1 MINVSIGLIG
11 AALQTDK
18 DTPATAP
25 TFTHGLTG
33 GKVANLERS
42 IESASVSCGVR
53 AGTDSYVASIASGLD
68 FDTYGYA
75 DVLPLY
81 LYGCLGAIASK
92 AATKAG
98 FYEHTVTLGDT
109 LPYLTFWGRI
119 GSEYTRTDGCKVDQ
133 IEMEFEGNK
142 PVSFGV
148 TAIGMAT
155 LLGLESIPGAGDPS
169 CFDGYFVPTNG
180 TFKLD
185 TSSDTPTDA
194 PVISGALTL
203 ANSCSTA
210 PLAGQ
215 ISPGSVDEG
224 KLTSSGNVKVRPDD
238 LSLYK
243 AMITGSP
250 TGTVPTGKIVYGSFE
265 WEFTHSKDADYK
277 MTVKATH
284 VPFTA
289 EFPEVSPDGGSA
301 EIQFD
306 FADIGIDSRGGS
318 PVEITVVNATESY
331 I

>member
-68 FDTYGYA
+68 FDAYCYA

-81 LYGCLGAIASK
+81 LSGCLGAIASK
-92 AATKAG
+92 AATKSG
-98 FYEHTVTLGDT
+98 FYEHTVTLGDS

-142 PVSFGV
+142 PVSLGV

-155 LLGLESIPGAGDPS
+155 TLGLASIPGAGDPS

-185 TSSDTPTDA
+185 TASDTATDA

-203 ANSCSTA
+203 ANSCNTA

-250 TGTVPTGKIVYGSFE
+250 TGTVPTGQIVYGSFE
-265 WEFTHSKDADYK
+265 WEFTHSKDADYQ

-318 PVEITVVNATESY
+318 PVEITVTNATESY

>member
-68 FDTYGYA
+68 FDAYCYA

-92 AATKAG
+92 AATKSG
-98 FYEHTVTLGDT
+98 FYEHTVTLGDV

-148 TAIGMAT
+148 TA
-155 LLGLESIPGAGDPS
+155 
-169 CFDGYFVPTNG
+169 NG

-185 TSSDTPTDA
+185 TASDTATDA

-318 PVEITVVNATESY
+318 PVEITVTNATESY